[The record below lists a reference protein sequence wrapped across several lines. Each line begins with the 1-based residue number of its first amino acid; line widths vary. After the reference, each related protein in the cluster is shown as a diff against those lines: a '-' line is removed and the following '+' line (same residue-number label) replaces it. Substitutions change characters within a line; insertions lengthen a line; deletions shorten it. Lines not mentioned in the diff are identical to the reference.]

1 MYTYITTYIYK
12 YVYIYVLYIYL
23 YIYICIRFYGA
34 TKPTAESLEFDSL
47 TPQSPRPTG
56 AAPKAAAR
64 QPIPGAGAPS
74 ASETPNWEET
84 GPVIKQLITVNICN
98 IIIFVIIL

>member
-1 MYTYITTYIYK
+1 MYYIYT
-12 YVYIYVLYIYL
+12 